1 MGFCCCS
8 GSCCSINCC
17 EDQDGPSIPRLTKIE
32 EKNLSMEEQLILAIK
47 RSSLR
52 SIVNCYIRG
61 VNANSVIDPTNGEN
75 PLHLAVRTN
84 IATVQAVLLLF
95 SNEQMLTGRNN
106 NGDQPLQLA
115 GSYSS
120 RIRKCIQLF
129 IAIHCKKT
137 NPDDEGQN
145 EEEERLQNNDERNK
159 PILLSLDGGGIKGL
173 VLIRVLMIIERNLGR
188 DLWPLIDWVAGKSL
202 TDCQKLYLQLKNIVF
217 RGSRPYNPA
226 VLERIL
232 IQTYSTDFMSS
243 IEKPKLLL
251 TSAKMNIA
259 PPTLVLFRNYQL
271 PDELTKEE
279 DRLDEMGYVDRN
291 VTIWKAARCS
301 SAAPTYFPPFDDI
314 YVDGGVICNNPTM
327 ELLTE
332 FVKLRPYFQLPNP
345 HCVISIGTGTP
356 PSKSLTIHRSLIW
369 RLLQRVSRNTE
380 FMRNMAQGL
389 VEQITESN
397 RRPVMHCKA
406 FCAALGVPF
415 FRFSPRL
422 HDDVRINETD
432 DACILKMLW
441 DVEVAMYASR
451 NEVDQLV
458 KILQSRT

>member
-1 MGFCCCS
+1 
-8 GSCCSINCC
+8 
-17 EDQDGPSIPRLTKIE
+17 
-32 EKNLSMEEQLILAIK
+32 
-47 RSSLR
+47 
-52 SIVNCYIRG
+52 
-61 VNANSVIDPTNGEN
+61 
-75 PLHLAVRTN
+75 
-84 IATVQAVLLLF
+84 
-95 SNEQMLTGRNN
+95 MLTGRNN

-129 IAIHCKKT
+129 IDIHCKKDKEDS
-137 NPDDEGQN
+137 DDEGEN
-145 EEEERLQNNDERNK
+145 EEEKLPNNNDERTK
-159 PILLSLDGGGIKGL
+159 PPILLSLDGGGIKGL
-173 VLIRVLMIIERNLGR
+173 VLIRVLLIIERNLGK
-188 DLWPLIDWVAGKSL
+188 DLWPLIDWVAGTSTGAILACALAKGHSYFLTLIKNFLGKSL

-217 RGSRPYNPA
+217 RGSRPYNPV

-232 IQTYSTDFMSS
+232 IQTLSTDFISS

-259 PPTLVLFRNYQL
+259 PPSLVLFRSYQL
-271 PDELTKEE
+271 PEELTKGE
-279 DRLDEMGYVDRN
+279 DKMEEMGYVDRN
-291 VTIWKAARCS
+291 VTTIWKAARCS

-332 FVKLRPYFQLPNP
+332 FVKLRPYFKLPNP

-356 PSKSLTIHRSLIW
+356 PSKSLTIHRSFIW

-397 RRPVMHCKA
+397 RRPVMHCSA

-422 HDDVRINETD
+422 SDDVRINEVD

-441 DVEVAMYASR
+441 DVEVAMYAAR
-451 NEVDQLV
+451 KDVDKLV
-458 KILQSRT
+458 KILKSRI